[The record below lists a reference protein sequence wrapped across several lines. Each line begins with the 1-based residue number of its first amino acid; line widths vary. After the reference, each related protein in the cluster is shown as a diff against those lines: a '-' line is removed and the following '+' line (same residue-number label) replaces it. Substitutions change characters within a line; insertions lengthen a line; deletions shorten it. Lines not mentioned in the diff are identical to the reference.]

1 MKGYIMKANKSYSA
15 SGLTA
20 KRSYRL
26 FTVGLI
32 ALAVSAF
39 ALTSCEKQAPF
50 DTQTEDDSPLI
61 LKPYNESGTGSFIYT
76 LATAETPLVDSV
88 VVTPS
93 RYTTVNWYVDN
104 TLVHTGTKIDV
115 TFAKG
120 FHDLLIEAVTTK
132 GKRTERTGL
141 IIVEPH
147 TLWNGPHNLAWD
159 ESIKVSKEEM
169 VSVPAGATI
178 MLFFEKLE
186 DQEYYAM
193 RITTPWWGDD
203 LLPQMDVKDLGSP
216 FSFTYDD
223 HCKAL
228 VEEVGAFMVVGN
240 GLKIKQIIC
249 NK

>member
-1 MKGYIMKANKSYSA
+1 MKAKY
-15 SGLTA
+15 L
-20 KRSYRL
+20 L
-26 FTVGLI
+26 L
-32 ALAVSAF
+32 LA
-39 ALTSCEKQAPF
+39 ALTFCFIACEKQEPF
-50 DTQTEDDSPLI
+50 DTQSEDDAPLI

-76 LATAETPLVDSV
+76 LATASTHMVDSV

-93 RYTTVNWYVDN
+93 RYTTVNWYVDS
-104 TLVHTGTKIDV
+104 TLVHTGTKIDM

-120 FHDLLIEAVTTK
+120 FHNLVIEAVTTK
-132 GKRTERTGL
+132 EKRTERTGM

-169 VSVPAGATI
+169 ASVPAGAKI
-178 MLFFEKLE
+178 MLFFETLE

-203 LLPQMDVKDLGSP
+203 LLPQMDVKELGSP

-228 VEEVGAFMVVGN
+228 VEQTGAFIVVGN

-249 NK
+249 DK

>member
-1 MKGYIMKANKSYSA
+1 MKGTIMKTKY
-15 SGLTA
+15 LM
-20 KRSYRL
+20 L
-26 FTVGLI
+26 
-32 ALAVSAF
+32 LA
-39 ALTSCEKQAPF
+39 ALTFSFIACEKQEPF
-50 DTQTEDDSPLI
+50 DTQSEDDAPLI

-76 LATAETPLVDSV
+76 LATAATPLVDSV
-88 VVTPS
+88 LVTPS
-93 RYTTVNWYVDN
+93 RYTTVNWFVDDS
-104 TLVHTGTKIDV
+104 LVHTGAKINM

-120 FHDLLIEAVTTK
+120 FHNLKIEAVTTK

-147 TLWNGPHNLAWD
+147 ALWNGPHDLAWD
-159 ESIKVSKEEM
+159 ESIKVSKDEM
-169 VSVPAGATI
+169 ASVPAGATI
-178 MLFFEKLE
+178 MLFFETLE
-186 DQEYYAM
+186 EQEYYAM

-203 LLPQMDVKDLGSP
+203 LLPQMDVKELGSP

-228 VEEVGAFMVVGN
+228 VEQTGAFIVVGN